1 MIISLIFELLRF
13 FQDLVSGL
21 ADFLVFFRL
30 AVSGQALLEN

>member
-21 ADFLVFFRL
+21 VDFLVFFRL
-30 AVSGQALLEN
+30 AVSGLSLLEN